1 MTLGQNIQAA
11 RKNKGL
17 SQEALAEQVGVSRQA
32 LGKWEKDTALP
43 SLDNLQALAAAL
55 DVGVEELLGS
65 EAGESGAPEP
75 TLTLDAL
82 RALLEAR
89 DAEKQRR
96 TRIWGGAALG
106 VALVLVCV
114 LVGVAYQYDRQV
126 QALQQSYA
134 MMQANFSTTQSELSA
149 KIEELQAAV
158 RQGEAT
164 VLDWNWRPTGQV
176 VRDLDG
182 TWAPV
187 SVEVTP
193 RTVTEGMTGQLV
205 LAHRGGRYDGTTELL
220 DLTPGA
226 DGIYR
231 VESGVI
237 FWVGEKV
244 DLSVQWKTAGGT
256 ATNETLGTVDC
267 SEENFRPRFVW
278 GNSGEE
284 YAYGYRVREEDG
296 QTLLTLT
303 SYPVE
308 LEIERPVWMQVQA
321 VTVEL
326 RVNGVAG
333 EPMAK
338 IELASQGKWDS
349 GDGFQGE
356 VWQGNFWEEETKDGW
371 ICQDDAVTTA
381 DLIVHLYD
389 TSGNVWTDTRPLS
402 EKP

>member
-43 SLDNLQALAAAL
+43 SLDNLQTLAAAL

-65 EAGESGAPEP
+65 EAGESGASEP
-75 TLTLDAL
+75 TLTLDTL
-82 RALLEAR
+82 RTLLEAR

-114 LVGVAYQYDRQV
+114 LAGVAYQYDRQV

-134 MMQANFSTTQSELSA
+134 MMQANFATTQSELSA
-149 KIEELQAAV
+149 QIEELQAAV
-158 RQGEAT
+158 RQGETT

-176 VRDLDG
+176 IRDLDG

-187 SVEVTP
+187 MVEVTP
-193 RTVTEGMTGQLV
+193 RTVTEGMTGQLMV
-205 LAHRGGRYDGTTELL
+205 EHEGGRYDGTTELMP
-220 DLTPGA
+220 LTAGA

-231 VESGVI
+231 SPEGLI
-237 FWVGEKV
+237 FWEGETV
-244 DLSVQWKTAGGT
+244 DLSVQWKTAAGT
-256 ATNETLGTVDC
+256 ATNETLGTVVC
-267 SEENFRPRFVW
+267 T
-278 GNSGEE
+278 E
-284 YAYGYRVREEDG
+284 YTLGPEFLWDGYGTDFDYGYRTRMEVGR
-296 QTLLTLT
+296 TMLTLT
-303 SYPVE
+303 NYSVQMDLDCPA
-308 LEIERPVWMQVQA
+308 WMQIQS

-326 RVNGVAG
+326 RLKGAAG
-333 EPMAK
+333 EPAAE
-338 IELASQGKWDS
+338 IELTCDDSWQSDTRNLSQWS
-349 GDGFQGE
+349 GTFWNEE
-356 VWQGNFWEEETKDGW
+356 VKDGW
-371 ICQDDAVTTA
+371 PYEGGDVRFVAQVT
-381 DLIVHLYD
+381 DKN
-389 TSGNVWTDTRPLS
+389 GNVWTDIHPLS

>member
-65 EAGESGAPEP
+65 EAGESGAPAP
-75 TLTLDAL
+75 PLTLDTL

-96 TRIWGGAALG
+96 TRIWGGAALS
-106 VALVLVCV
+106 VAVVLVCV
-114 LVGVAYQYDRQV
+114 LAGVAYQYDRQV

-149 KIEELQAAV
+149 QIEELQAAV
-158 RQGEAT
+158 RQGETT

-176 VRDLDG
+176 IRDLDG
-182 TWAPV
+182 TWAPIT
-187 SVEVTP
+187 VEVTP
-193 RTVTEGMTGQLV
+193 RTVTDGMTGQLV
-205 LAHRGGRYDGTTELL
+205 LVHRGGRYASTTELL

-226 DGIYR
+226 DGVYR
-231 VESGVI
+231 VENSVI
-237 FWVGEKV
+237 FWVGQEV
-244 DLSVQWKTAGGT
+244 DLSVRWETASGT
-256 ATNETLGTVDC
+256 ATNETLGTVVC
-267 SEENFRPRFVW
+267 TEETFRPRFSW
-278 GNSGEE
+278 GNQTGGLS
-284 YAYGYRVREEDG
+284 YGYRTHKTAN

-308 LEIERPVWMQVQA
+308 LEIDCPAWMQVQK

-326 RVNGVAG
+326 RLNGVAG
-333 EPMAK
+333 EPAAK
-338 IELASQGKWDS
+338 IELTSNGNWES
-349 GDGFQGE
+349 GDR
-356 VWQGNFWEEETKDGW
+356 WSALWTGNFLEEETKDGW
-371 ICQDDAVTTA
+371 PYEGGAVQFV
-381 DLIVHLYD
+381 VHLYD
-389 TSGNVWTDTRPLS
+389 TSGNVWTDTHPLS

>member
-187 SVEVTP
+187 SVEVIP

-267 SEENFRPRFVW
+267 SE
-278 GNSGEE
+278 
-284 YAYGYRVREEDG
+284 YAFYPEISWNYTGTDQDFGYRTQKTAD
-296 QTLLTLT
+296 QTLLTLAC
-303 SYPVE
+303 YPVE
-308 LEIERPVWMQVQA
+308 LELDCPAWMQVQK

-326 RVNGVAG
+326 RLDGAAG
-333 EPMAK
+333 EPAAK
-338 IELASQGKWDS
+338 IELTCDS
-349 GDGFQGE
+349 IWESDDRRMSEWSGT
-356 VWQGNFWEEETKDGW
+356 FWSEETKDGW
-371 ICQDDAVTTA
+371 PYEGGTVDFVARVTDAG
-381 DLIVHLYD
+381 
-389 TSGNVWTDTRPLS
+389 GNVWTDTRALFEIP
-402 EKP
+402 